1 MLDTSTVQARRAR
14 SREPSQIPEEK
25 ITMIGETDMPQGM
38 QSHALR
44 VASEALNSHNVND
57 CKEIACYIKK
67 QFDKTYGPG
76 WQCVTG
82 VSFGSYITHSS
93 GSFIHFCIDRLAVM
107 LFKAAT

>member
-1 MLDTSTVQARRAR
+1 MLDPSPSLLSRRAKLK
-14 SREPSQIPEEK
+14 EPSKAAEEQ
-25 ITMIGETDMPQGM
+25 TLIGETDMPHLM

-44 VASEALNSHNVND
+44 VASEALDSHNVTD

-67 QFDKTYGPG
+67 QFDKTYGAG

-82 VSFGSYITHSS
+82 VGFGSYITHSS
-93 GSFIHFCIDRLAVM
+93 GSFIHFCIGRLAVM

>member
-1 MLDTSTVQARRAR
+1 MLDTAPSLQSRKAK
-14 SREPSQIPEEK
+14 SREPSQIQEEQ
-25 ITMIGETDMPQGM
+25 TMIGETDMPQVM
-38 QSHALR
+38 QAHALR
-44 VASEALNSHNVND
+44 VASEALDSFNITD

-82 VSFGSYITHSS
+82 ISFGSYITHSS
-93 GSFIHFCIDRLAVM
+93 GSFIHFCVGRLAVM